1 MNTLPAYQNNIVIAD
16 HDGRSSR
23 GDTVGQPIRT
33 VGDIPEIPRLKRL
46 RDDILNSP
54 YHLCTQKASLL
65 TQYMRQRRSMR
76 ALIKLISTVHFRQF
90 AKTLENSR
98 QGIPQ
103 GRWHVAAGN
112 MLNRVYLKLEKAE
125 RADPVIEFSRAL
137 EYILKKMPLTIY
149 DQELIVGNSS
159 AHRVGAPIHPDLG
172 GLLMLPEIDGLSG
185 RPINPIQTDPEQVR
199 ELHEDI
205 FPFWFNRSVMART
218 PLYSKDPNLFNTLLE
233 GKYYIL
239 TQVAGISHVTP
250 DYPTLLKLGFNGIR
264 DIAESRLNEAL
275 ERLAGLKGG
284 TTDSMPARTRLK
296 NKIAFYKAS
305 VIAAGAAIEY
315 GGRWKSHLEQTARAV
330 SDPVRKA
337 ELEAMAAMFANIPAH
352 PPASFHEAVQM
363 VFMGHVILHQENFQH
378 GVSFGRMDQ
387 YLYPFY
393 ARDIQ
398 SGRLTPE
405 RAVEIL
411 GCFICKAGE
420 LLPLFF
426 DRAIEYFSG
435 LSSASGITLGGTT
448 PDGESGVNDLSYLIL
463 LAYDQVR
470 LRQPN
475 FHVRMDDNAPREFRY
490 LCYDVLKKGGG
501 IPAFFNDNAI
511 ITALE
516 RTDIVQ
522 TDARDYAI
530 VGCVEWGVPG
540 KSFPAAG
547 AVFINLAMALHLAL
561 HDGRFEG
568 RQFGPPTGP
577 PERISSMDLL
587 LDSFRKQLLH
597 LVDRAVDGNN
607 AIEQTHANHRP
618 SPLLSIIVD
627 GCMEKG
633 LEINGGGARYNSTG
647 CQGVGLAD
655 VVDSL
660 TAIDQIVYQ
669 EKKRT
674 LSELIAAVDI
684 DFNGYEDLRVYIVNK
699 VPKYGENADAADY
712 YAKVVSSIYTDTVK
726 RFLNPRGG
734 HYFPGFWTMTTHMGF
749 GTRMPAL
756 PSGRRAG
763 QALANGAS
771 PCDGKDRKGPT
782 AALSSAANL
791 DNRFITNGYAFN
803 QKLNPEYLSGQAGNM
818 LLDGMITG
826 YFKKGGMQLQ
836 FNITDPSILLDAR
849 ANPEKYPDLVVRVS
863 GYSAYFNDLTDAM
876 KEELI
881 NRTLHCMTERTCCT

>member
-1 MNTLPAYQNNIVIAD
+1 MNTSPAYQNNIVMGN
-16 HDGRSSR
+16 HDDRPSM
-23 GDTVGQPIRT
+23 GDTTERPIRT
-33 VGDIPEIPRLKRL
+33 IGDIDEIQRLKRL
-46 RDDILNSP
+46 RGDILNAP

-65 TQYMRQRRSMR
+65 TEYMRQRRPIG
-76 ALIKLISTVHFRQF
+76 AFVKLISAAHFRQF
-90 AKTLENSR
+90 AETLENSR
-98 QGIPQ
+98 RGIPQ
-103 GRWHVAAGN
+103 GRWQVMAGN
-112 MLNRVYLKLEKAE
+112 ILNRVYLKLEQAG
-125 RADPVIEFSRAL
+125 RPDPVIEFSRAL
-137 EYILKKMPLTIY
+137 EYILRKMPLTIY
-149 DQELIVGNSS
+149 DDELIVGNSS

-172 GLLMLPEIDGLSG
+172 GLMMLPEIDGLAG
-185 RPINPIQTDPEQVR
+185 RPINPIQTDPQQVR
-199 ELHEDI
+199 ELHENI
-205 FPFWFNRSVMART
+205 FPFWFNRSVMARA
-218 PLYSKDPNLFNTLLE
+218 PLYSRDPNMFNTLLE
-233 GKYYIL
+233 GNYYIL
-239 TQVAGISHVTP
+239 TQFAGISHVTP

-264 DIAESRLNEAL
+264 QTAETGLREAL
-275 ERLAGLKGG
+275 ELLAKLKSGAP
-284 TTDSMPARTRLK
+284 DSTPARASLK
-296 NKIAFYKAS
+296 NKIAFYKAA

-315 GGRWKSHLEQTARAV
+315 GGRWKSHLEQTARATA
-330 SDPVRKA
+330 DPIRKA
-337 ELEAMAAMFANIPAH
+337 ELEAMATMFANIPAH

-363 VFMGHVILHQENFQH
+363 VFMGHVMLHQENFQH

-393 ARDIQ
+393 ARDIR

-426 DRAIEYFSG
+426 DRATEYFSG

-448 PDGESGVNDLSYLIL
+448 PDGASGVNDLSYLIL

-475 FHVRMDDNAPREFRY
+475 FHVRMDDNTPREFRY

-501 IPAFFNDNAI
+501 IPAFFNDNTVI
-511 ITALE
+511 PALVLA
-516 RTDIVQ
+516 DIGEK
-522 TDARDYAI
+522 DARDYAV

-561 HDGRFEG
+561 HNGRFAG
-568 RQFGPPTGP
+568 RRFGPSTGP
-577 PERISSMDLL
+577 PERFSSMDLL
-587 LDSFRKQLLH
+587 LDAFRKQLAN
-597 LVDRAVDGNN
+597 LVERAVDGNN
-607 AIEQTHANHRP
+607 VIEQTHANHRP
-618 SPLLSIIVD
+618 TPLLSILVD
-627 GCMEKG
+627 GCVKKG
-633 LEINGGGARYNSTG
+633 REINAGGARYNSTG

-660 TAIDQIVYQ
+660 TAIDQVVYQ
-669 EKKRT
+669 ENR
-674 LSELIAAVDI
+674 LALPECIAAVDA
-684 DFNGYEDLRVYIVNK
+684 DYKGYEDLRIYIVNK
-699 VPKYGENADAADY
+699 IPKYGENSDISDH
-712 YAKVVSSIYTDTVK
+712 YANVVSGIYTDTVR
-726 RFLNPRGG
+726 RFSNPRGG
-734 HYFPGFWTMTTHMGF
+734 PYFAGFWTMTTHMGF

-763 QALANGAS
+763 RALANGAS

-791 DNRFITNGYAFN
+791 DKRFITNGYAFN
-803 QKLNPEYLSGQAGNM
+803 QKLNPEYLAGRAGNM

-826 YFKKGGMQLQ
+826 YFRKGGMQLQ

-849 ANPEKYPDLVVRVS
+849 SNPEKYPDLVVRVS

>member
-1 MNTLPAYQNNIVIAD
+1 MNTLPAYQNNSVMAD
-16 HDGRSSR
+16 HDDRPAM
-23 GDTVGQPIRT
+23 GDAAGQPMRIR
-33 VGDIPEIPRLKRL
+33 GDIPEIPRLKRL
-46 RDDILNSP
+46 RGDILNAP

-65 TQYMRQRRSMR
+65 TKYMRQRRPMR
-76 ALIKLISTVHFRQF
+76 ALVKWISAAHFRQF
-90 AKTLENSR
+90 ARTLENSR
-98 QGIPQ
+98 RGIPQ
-103 GRWHVAAGN
+103 SRWQVAAGN
-112 MLNRVYLKLEKAE
+112 TLNRAYLKLEKTD
-125 RADPVIEFSRAL
+125 RFDPVIEFSRAL
-137 EYILKKMPLTIY
+137 EYILREMPLTVY
-149 DQELIVGNSS
+149 DHELIVGNSS

-172 GLLMLPEIDGLSG
+172 GLMMLPEIDGLAG
-185 RPINPIQTDPEQVR
+185 RPINPIQTDPGQIR
-199 ELHEDI
+199 ELHENI
-205 FPFWFNRSVMART
+205 FPFWFNRSVMARA
-218 PLYSKDPNLFNTLLE
+218 PLYSRDPDLFNTLLE
-233 GKYYIL
+233 GNYYIL
-239 TQVAGISHVTP
+239 TQFAGISHVTP
-250 DYPTLLKLGFNGIR
+250 DYPTLLKFGFNGIR
-264 DIAESRLNEAL
+264 GMAETRLKEAL
-275 ERLAGLKGG
+275 ERLAKLKSG
-284 TTDSMPARTRLK
+284 TSDPAKARAILK
-296 NKIAFYKAS
+296 NRIAFYQSA
-305 VIAAGAAIEY
+305 VIVADAAIEY
-315 GGRWKSHLEQTARAV
+315 GSRWKSHLEQISRGA
-330 SDPVRKA
+330 SDPARKA
-337 ELEAMAAMFANIPAH
+337 ELDAMAAMFANIPAH

-363 VFMGHVILHQENFQH
+363 VFMGHVMLHQENFQH

-393 ARDIQ
+393 ARDVR
-398 SGRLTPE
+398 SGRLTPG
-405 RAVEIL
+405 RAAEIL

-420 LLPLFF
+420 LVPLFF
-426 DRAIEYFSG
+426 DRATEYFSG

-448 PDGESGVNDLSYLIL
+448 PDGTSGVNDLSYLIL

-475 FHVRMDDNAPREFRY
+475 FHVRLDDHTPREFRH

-501 IPAFFNDNAI
+501 IPAFFNDHAVI
-511 ITALE
+511 PALM
-516 RTDIVQ
+516 RADIAEK
-522 TDARDYAI
+522 DARDYAV

-561 HDGRFEG
+561 HNGRFG
-568 RQFGPPTGP
+568 DRPFGPPTGP
-577 PERISSMDLL
+577 PERFSSMDLL
-587 LDSFRKQLLH
+587 LDAFRKQLAH
-597 LVDRAVDGNN
+597 LVERAVDGNN

-618 SPLLSIIVD
+618 TPLLSVLVD

-633 LEINGGGARYNSTG
+633 REINAGGARYNSTG

-669 EKKRT
+669 EKRLT
-674 LSELIAAVDI
+674 LSALITTVDADFEECEELRI
-684 DFNGYEDLRVYIVNK
+684 FIVNK
-699 VPKYGENADAADY
+699 LPKYGENSDLSDH
-712 YAKVVSSIYTDTVK
+712 YASLVSGIYTDTV
-726 RFLNPRGG
+726 RQFSNPRGG
-734 HYFPGFWTMTTHMGF
+734 PYYAGFWTMTTHMGF

-756 PSGRRAG
+756 PSGRPAG
-763 QALANGAS
+763 RALANGAS

-803 QKLNPEYLSGQAGNM
+803 QKLNPEYLPGQAGNL

-849 ANPEKYPDLVVRVS
+849 VNPEKYPDLVVRVS